1 MDKRERSVPTTGY
14 VAIAEKKFEWLLP
27 VALLTFFISLSPY
40 LFMLEKYLTGINVVS
55 EITPYPPYSKY
66 LAAIIDALLIFVF
79 IILFLLIRREIY
91 KIAPSIFRSLTLSSF
106 ALALALILA
115 MGEVTGVLM
124 VPESVLTINNYVYN
138 LSFFVSMYFVYVMT
152 SFISEIRPFKIR
164 NKIFSGMGL
173 AFFVVINAMLIY
185 TLTIYGANLPDIH
198 DIVVASISAASI
210 LGLVLDAY
218 LLTRFIYL
226 ESLYTLIDLADLS
239 VLTIIANIIFNEML
253 LVQIFLPP
261 SGISYILVGNIYYM
275 GIASSLIVSILIII
289 SINLLQLLHL
299 KIGEIKNIGHIL
311 VEADFNKPIETYERI
326 GFFLS
331 LILPKRENIN
341 FILATRPG
349 SLIADTLALRFPKSR
364 ITRIDI
370 IPGKSTVSREDGRF
384 ESPPSPV
391 HLLYAIREAL
401 GLVREDELPVLIID
415 TLTDI
420 EFLVGDIN
428 TYTFLRNL
436 VSRYPDLLS
445 LYIVNREA
453 HTIREINLFRN
464 IINRVIEI

>member
-1 MDKRERSVPTTGY
+1 MDRRDKRVPATGY

-40 LFMLEKYLTGINVVS
+40 LFMLEQYLTGIHVVS

-91 KIAPSIFRSLTLSSF
+91 RIAPSIFRSLALSSF

-115 MGEVTGVLM
+115 MGEVTNSFR
-124 VPESVLTINNYVYN
+124 VPRSLLTINNYVYN
-138 LSFFVSMYFVYVMT
+138 LSFFISMYFIYVMT
-152 SFISEIRPFKIR
+152 SFTSEIRPFRIK

-173 AFFVVINAMLIY
+173 AFFAIINFMLIY
-185 TLTIYGANLPDIH
+185 NLIVHGVNIPDIR
-198 DIVVASISAASI
+198 DIVIASITAASI

-239 VLTIIANIIFNEML
+239 VLTLIANIIFNEML
-253 LVQIFLPP
+253 LAQLFLPP
-261 SGISYILVGNIYYM
+261 SGLSYILIGNIYYM

-311 VEADFNKPIETYERI
+311 VEADFNKPVETYERI
-326 GFFLS
+326 CFFLS
-331 LILPKRENIN
+331 LILPKRQNIN

-349 SLIADTLALRFPKSR
+349 SLIADILALKFPKSR

-370 IPGKSTVSREDGRF
+370 IPGRSSVSRENGRF

-401 GLVREDELPVLIID
+401 DLVRKDELPVLIID

-453 HTIREINLFRN
+453 HTVREINLFRN

>member
-1 MDKRERSVPTTGY
+1 LDKRERSVPTTGY